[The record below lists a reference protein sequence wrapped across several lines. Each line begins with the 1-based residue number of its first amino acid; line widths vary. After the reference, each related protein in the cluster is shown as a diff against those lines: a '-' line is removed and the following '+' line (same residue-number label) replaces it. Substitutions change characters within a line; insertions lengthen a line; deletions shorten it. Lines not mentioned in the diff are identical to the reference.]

1 MVMVT
6 YFKEDALLDKLGGIA
21 LNADAVSWLL
31 KPKDFKQALLT
42 KIASATSSIYIAA
55 LYVEDDEAGR
65 EVLQALLDAK
75 NQNPQLDI
83 KVLVDYHRARR
94 GLIGQKG
101 DSGNYILYRQL
112 MDQATH
118 PFDIVGVPV
127 KSREFMG
134 VLHLKGFIIDDTVIY
149 SGASINNIYLQQ
161 QEKYRFDRYHVI
173 DCPELARSMR
183 DMIKQNIVSDPAVSV
198 LSQAADNEDNPEK
211 NDVKSFKHRL
221 SQARYQYTSTTV
233 GNRVTPLIGLGR
245 KNNGLNDTIVKLVDE
260 STKELFICT
269 PYFNPPTIL
278 TRALARHLRD
288 GKKIDIVVGDKT
300 ANDFYIPPDQDFS
313 TIGALP
319 YMYEQS
325 LRKFAKNQQWAI
337 ENGQLNI
344 HLWKDGIN
352 SFHLKGISADNRKH
366 LITGSN
372 LNPRAWALDLE
383 NGLLLHDESG
393 CWKESFI
400 QEQQYILLHTE
411 RLFHYSQID
420 TLQKYPKPVKKIMNR
435 IRRLK
440 ADFLLRRIL

>member
-1 MVMVT
+1 VVT
-6 YFKEDALLDKLGGIA
+6 HFKEDALLDKLGGIA

-31 KPKDFKQALLT
+31 NPKDFKQAILT

-65 EVLQALLDAK
+65 EVLHALLAAK
-75 NQNPQLDI
+75 DQNPQLEI

-101 DSGNYILYRQL
+101 DSGNNVLYRQL
-112 MDQATH
+112 MAEATH

-149 SGASINNIYLQQ
+149 SGASINNIYFQQ

-173 DCPELARSMR
+173 DSPELARSMR
-183 DMIKQNIVSDPAVSV
+183 DMIQNDIVSDPAVSI
-198 LSQAADNEDNPEK
+198 LSQAGDSEDSPEK
-211 NDVKSFKHRL
+211 NDIKSFKYRL
-221 SQARYQYTSTTV
+221 SQVRYQYTSTTV
-233 GNRVTPLIGLGR
+233 GNRVTPLVGLGR
-245 KNNGLNDTIVKLVDE
+245 KNNVLNDTIIKLVDS
-260 STKELFICT
+260 STQELFICT

-278 TRALARHLRD
+278 TRALARHLRE

-300 ANDFYIPPDQDFS
+300 ANDFYIPPDQDFT

-337 ENGQLNI
+337 DNGQLNI

-383 NGLLLHDESG
+383 NALLLHDDSG

-400 QEQQYILLHTE
+400 KEQQYILLHTE
-411 RLFHYSQID
+411 RLYHYSQID

>member
-1 MVMVT
+1 MVT
-6 YFKEDALLDKLGGIA
+6 HFKEDALLDKLGGIA

-31 KPKDFKQALLT
+31 NPKDFKQAILT

-65 EVLQALLDAK
+65 EVLHALLAAK
-75 NQNPQLDI
+75 DQNPQLEI

-101 DSGNYILYRQL
+101 DSGNNVLYRQL
-112 MDQATH
+112 MAEATH

-149 SGASINNIYLQQ
+149 SGASINNIYFQQ

-173 DCPELARSMR
+173 DSPELARSMR
-183 DMIKQNIVSDPAVSV
+183 DMIQNDIVSDPAVSI
-198 LSQAADNEDNPEK
+198 LSQAGDNDDSPEK
-211 NDVKSFKHRL
+211 NDIKSFKYRL
-221 SQARYQYTSTTV
+221 SQVRYQYISTTV
-233 GNRVTPLIGLGR
+233 GNRVTPLVGLGR
-245 KNNGLNDTIVKLVDE
+245 RNNVLNDTIIKLVDS
-260 STKELFICT
+260 STQELFICT

-278 TRALARHLRD
+278 TRALARHLRE

-300 ANDFYIPPDQDFS
+300 ANDFYIPPDQDFT

-337 ENGQLNI
+337 DNGQLNI

-383 NGLLLHDESG
+383 NALLLHDDSG
-393 CWKESFI
+393 CWKESFNK
-400 QEQQYILLHTE
+400 EQQYILLHTE
-411 RLFHYSQID
+411 RLYHYSQID

>member
-1 MVMVT
+1 VVT
-6 YFKEDALLDKLGGIA
+6 HFKEDALLDKLGGIA

-31 KPKDFKQALLT
+31 NPKDFKQAILT

-65 EVLQALLDAK
+65 EVLHALLAAK
-75 NQNPQLDI
+75 DQNPQLEI

-101 DSGNYILYRQL
+101 DSGNNVLYRQL
-112 MDQATH
+112 MAEATH

-149 SGASINNIYLQQ
+149 SGASINNIYFQQ

-173 DCPELARSMR
+173 DSPELARSMR
-183 DMIKQNIVSDPAVSV
+183 DMIQNDIVSDPAVSI
-198 LSQAADNEDNPEK
+198 LSQAGDNDDSPEK
-211 NDVKSFKHRL
+211 NDIKSFKYRL
-221 SQARYQYTSTTV
+221 SQVRYQYTSTTV
-233 GNRVTPLIGLGR
+233 GNRVTPLVGLGR
-245 KNNGLNDTIVKLVDE
+245 RNNVLNDTIIKLVDS
-260 STKELFICT
+260 STQELFICT

-278 TRALARHLRD
+278 TRALARHLRE

-300 ANDFYIPPDQDFS
+300 ANDFYIPPDQDFT

-383 NGLLLHDESG
+383 NALLLHDDSG

-400 QEQQYILLHTE
+400 KEQQYILLHTE
-411 RLFHYSQID
+411 RLYHYSQID

>member
-1 MVMVT
+1 MVT
-6 YFKEDALLDKLGGIA
+6 HFKEDALLDKLGGIA

-31 KPKDFKQALLT
+31 NPKDFKQAILT

-65 EVLQALLDAK
+65 EVLHALLAAK
-75 NQNPQLDI
+75 DQNPQLEI

-101 DSGNYILYRQL
+101 DSGNNVLYRQL
-112 MDQATH
+112 MAEATH

-149 SGASINNIYLQQ
+149 SGASINNIYFQQ

-173 DCPELARSMR
+173 DSPELARSMR
-183 DMIKQNIVSDPAVSV
+183 DMIQNDIVSDPAVSI
-198 LSQAADNEDNPEK
+198 LSQAGDNDDSPEK
-211 NDVKSFKHRL
+211 NDIKSFKYRL
-221 SQARYQYTSTTV
+221 SQVRYQYTSTTV
-233 GNRVTPLIGLGR
+233 GNRVTPLVGLGR
-245 KNNGLNDTIVKLVDE
+245 RNNVLNDTIIKLVDS
-260 STKELFICT
+260 STQELFICT

-278 TRALARHLRD
+278 TRALARHLRE

-300 ANDFYIPPDQDFS
+300 ANDFYIPPDQDFT

-337 ENGQLNI
+337 DNGQLNI

-383 NGLLLHDESG
+383 NALLLHDDSG

-400 QEQQYILLHTE
+400 KEQQYILLHTE
-411 RLFHYSQID
+411 RLYHYSQID

>member
-1 MVMVT
+1 VVT
-6 YFKEDALLDKLGGIA
+6 HFKEDALLDKLGGIA

-31 KPKDFKQALLT
+31 NPKDFKQAILT

-65 EVLQALLDAK
+65 EVLHALLAAK
-75 NQNPQLDI
+75 DQNPQLEI

-101 DSGNYILYRQL
+101 DSGNNVLYRQL
-112 MDQATH
+112 MAEATH

-149 SGASINNIYLQQ
+149 SGASINNIYFQQ

-173 DCPELARSMR
+173 DSPELARSMR
-183 DMIKQNIVSDPAVSV
+183 DMIQNDIVSDPAVSI
-198 LSQAADNEDNPEK
+198 LSQAGDNDDSPEK
-211 NDVKSFKHRL
+211 NDIKSFKYRL
-221 SQARYQYTSTTV
+221 SQVRYQYTSTTV
-233 GNRVTPLIGLGR
+233 GNRVTPLVGLGR
-245 KNNGLNDTIVKLVDE
+245 RNNVLNDTIIKLVDS
-260 STKELFICT
+260 STQELFICT

-278 TRALARHLRD
+278 TRALARHLRE

-300 ANDFYIPPDQDFS
+300 ANDFYIPPDQDFT

-337 ENGQLNI
+337 DNGQLNI

-383 NGLLLHDESG
+383 NALLLHDDSG

-400 QEQQYILLHTE
+400 KEQQYILLHTE
-411 RLFHYSQID
+411 RLYHYSQID